1 MLLRRG
7 LHALVRGRCCLSTLP
22 LPRALP
28 ELDAPHPLNNV
39 PPSIRATARAPSL
52 LATPG
57 HPLAALKRAIAAH
70 FAAPLHP
77 AGVALRAFEAEL
89 SPVVSVAQNF
99 DELLTP
105 AGHVSRRPSD
115 TFYVDDA
122 RLLRCHM
129 TAHQTSLLRAGHRA
143 FLMIGDVYRRDTV
156 DATHA
161 PVFHQVDGVRVWRA
175 QELPEAERAALARG
189 DRGPAEALVVADLR
203 AALEGLARR
212 LFGAGAQLRW
222 VDAHFPFTHP
232 SLELEV
238 LWEGEWL
245 ELLGCGV
252 IRSAILDASCGG
264 EGAIGW
270 AFGLGLERLAMVL
283 HGIPDIRLFWSS
295 DPRFLR
301 QFSGERVAADAA
313 AGRYVKFEP
322 FSRHPACFK
331 DLAFWVPAGM
341 AVVSEA
347 DADAQGLMAGGG
359 GGAAAPSAAPV
370 FHEND
375 LHAAV
380 REAAGQLVESVQR
393 VDKFVHPK
401 TGRTS
406 LCFRVNYRAPDRTLT
421 NEEVNAVMAR
431 VRSAVA
437 ALGVEL
443 R

>member
-1 MLLRRG
+1 
-7 LHALVRGRCCLSTLP
+7 V
-22 LPRALP
+22 
-28 ELDAPHPLNNV
+28 DA
-39 PPSIRATARAPSL
+39 
-52 LATPG
+52 
-57 HPLAALKRAIAAH
+57 
-70 FAAPLHP
+70 
-77 AGVALRAFEAEL
+77 
-89 SPVVSVAQNF
+89 
-99 DELLTP
+99 D
-105 AGHVSRRPSD
+105 
-115 TFYVDDA
+115 

-175 QELPEAERAALARG
+175 QELPERERAALARG

-295 DPRFLR
+295 DPRFLK
-301 QFSGERVAADAA
+301 QFSGERVAAEAA

-347 DADAQGLMAGGG
+347 DADAQGLMAGGSPSAA
-359 GGAAAPSAAPV
+359 GAGSAAAPV

-421 NEEVNAVMAR
+421 NEEVNAVMER
-431 VRSAVA
+431 VRGAVK